1 MDAGLLIIESLFQR
15 VCAAWKQAQR
25 TAAFQTPARR
35 FVKADG
41 VPLRSAHEACR
52 LVRRQLRLGKPFN
65 EPPRPAVIRHE
76 HGILRAVDG
85 LEEPPRRFKG
95 GEQRPFRP
103 ATFCGDSG
111 YGQRG
116 ALRFC

>member
-15 VCAAWKQAQR
+15 VCAAGKQAQR

-52 LVRRQLRLGKPFN
+52 LARRQLRLGKPFN
-65 EPPRPAVIRHE
+65 
-76 HGILRAVDG
+76 
-85 LEEPPRRFKG
+85 EPPRRFKG

-103 ATFCGDSG
+103 ATFCGNSG